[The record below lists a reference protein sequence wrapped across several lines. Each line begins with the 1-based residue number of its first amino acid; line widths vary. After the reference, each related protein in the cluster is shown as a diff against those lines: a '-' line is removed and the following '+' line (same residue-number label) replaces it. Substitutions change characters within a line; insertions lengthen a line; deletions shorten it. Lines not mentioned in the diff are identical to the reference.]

1 MRSMTGFGQARSEDD
16 HHSIAVSLRSVNGRF
31 LDLKLRLRE
40 EYRCVEPALRE
51 VLTGQLARGRVDGTF
66 EIRPLGERRV
76 KVQVHKQVVRKIHRA
91 MGSLAQEGLLS
102 ANLSAADV
110 LRLPDAF
117 ELLPTERGWRD
128 NDNALLHRVLTS
140 ALDQLVESRSVE
152 GGKLASLLD
161 EHLAA
166 LEAVIARLGKLTTGA
181 QQEAAEN
188 LERRL
193 EELLGDSKLD
203 EARLAQEV
211 ALLADRADVR
221 EELDRLQVH
230 IEHFR
235 EIADQQGAIGKRLDF
250 LTQEIFRELN
260 TLGSKSR
267 NAAVTQEL
275 VEAKNIAEQIREQV
289 QNVE

>member
-40 EYRCVEPALRE
+40 EHRSLEPALRE
-51 VLTGQLARGRVDGTF
+51 VLTGQLARGRVDGNF
-66 EIRPLGERRV
+66 EIRSLGERRV
-76 KVQVHKQVVRKIHRA
+76 KVQVNKQVVRKIHRA

-102 ANLSAADV
+102 ASLTASDV

-117 ELLPTERGWRD
+117 ELLPSERGWREGD
-128 NDNALLHRVLTS
+128 SEQLHTVLRQ
-140 ALDQLVESRSVE
+140 ALDQLIESRSIE

-161 EHLAA
+161 EHLAS
-166 LEAVIARLGKLTTGA
+166 LEKAVARLAELTAEA
-181 QQEAAEN
+181 QQEAAKN
-188 LERRL
+188 IERRL
-193 EELLGDSKLD
+193 ADLLGDNKLD

-211 ALLADRADVR
+211 AVLADRADVR
-221 EELDRLQVH
+221 EELDRLRVH
-230 IEHFR
+230 IDHFR
-235 EIADQQGAIGKRLDF
+235 TIADQSGAIGKRLDF

-275 VEAKNIAEQIREQV
+275 VEAKNIAELIREQV